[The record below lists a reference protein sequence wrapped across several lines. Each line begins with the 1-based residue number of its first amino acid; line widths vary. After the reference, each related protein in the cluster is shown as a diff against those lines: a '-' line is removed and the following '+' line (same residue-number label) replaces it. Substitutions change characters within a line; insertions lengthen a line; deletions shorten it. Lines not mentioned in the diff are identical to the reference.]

1 MSSTSPG
8 AVRPAVSQL
17 PAYRPG
23 KGAAQAE
30 AEHGITDAI
39 KLASNENPYAPIP
52 AVLDAI
58 TEAAAGVNR
67 YSDHRAVELRE
78 AIAEWIEVDPAQVTV
93 GCGSVGLIQQLFLTY
108 VDPGDEVVTPWRS
121 FEVYPIDTMLMGAE
135 MVPVPLVDG
144 AFDLDGVAAA
154 VTERTKLVLIATPNN
169 PTGPAVST
177 DALRPMLE
185 RIPASTIV
193 LIDEAYR
200 EFVDPS
206 FGDPVADLLPDFPNV
221 VVTRSMSK
229 AYGLA
234 GLRVGYLVGHPDVVT
249 EIDKTLL
256 PFAVNLV
263 AQAGALAAVRN
274 RADYQP
280 KIDLIVSERERVVA
294 ALTAAGWDLFPTQA
308 NFVYLELGDRTDEV
322 YVALEKRGVVTRPFA
337 GEGVRVTI
345 GTPEEND
352 RFLAALAEV
361 VA

>member
-1 MSSTSPG
+1 MPG
-8 AVRPAVSQL
+8 
-17 PAYRPG
+17 
-23 KGAAQAE
+23 
-30 AEHGITDAI
+30 
-39 KLASNENPYAPIP
+39 
-52 AVLDAI
+52 
-58 TEAAAGVNR
+58 
-67 YSDHRAVELRE
+67 
-78 AIAEWIEVDPAQVTV
+78 
-93 GCGSVGLIQQLFLTY
+93 F
-108 VDPGDEVVTPWRS
+108 
-121 FEVYPIDTMLMGAE
+121 
-135 MVPVPLVDG
+135 
-144 AFDLDGVAAA
+144 
-154 VTERTKLVLIATPNN
+154 
-169 PTGPAVST
+169 
-177 DALRPMLE
+177 
-185 RIPASTIV
+185 STI
-193 LIDEAYR
+193 
-200 EFVDPS
+200 
-206 FGDPVADLLPDFPNV
+206 

-294 ALTAAGWDLFPTQA
+294 SLAAAGWDLYPTQA

-322 YVALEKRGVVTRPFA
+322 YVGLEKRGVVTRPFA